1 MLMTNNLFLNSFL
14 ILFGFFFQALAQN
27 NCFDSYTTSKRNTP
41 ESYIRK
47 VPGDF
52 LVFMRSNPA
61 ASLAWFRDKAII
73 ISAESMLFKKIVSH
87 VGIIAADAKP
97 DNVDIV
103 KLKNKSDKAD
113 IGIIDVDDGGTG
125 MFLADLFHTLSY
137 NKVWPNRLSFEDAI
151 DSYKLGLKGKDL
163 SKVQSLEEILNK
175 TPSGSFNYKKLAENE
190 TYFKNKLSLSDLK
203 DTSPEVQ
210 EIYKKNQ
217 NLFENELKEMGT
229 IIHFGVRIKENGGSM
244 GVPRF
249 SYLIKENNSDNY
261 KIIEFKAQVDPAAS
275 ALNLAQNTPDKRI
288 NEIMESYRP
297 KENNG
302 NIIKVLKTQTGFY
315 IVREKVKPNFDG
327 GALPT
332 TPDEVQNHLD
342 YAKHMF
348 HWLGRS
354 HAKQSGNYVEEFNDQ
369 LDELKPILEKLV
381 DDHVNYFR
389 KIYNDYQAPI
399 PTDPTQSTRN

>member
-1 MLMTNNLFLNSFL
+1 MVKNLFLNSFI
-14 ILFGFFFQALAQN
+14 ILLSFHFNAFAQN
-27 NCFDSYTTSKRNTP
+27 NCFDSYAKSTRNTP
-41 ESYIRK
+41 ESYIRE

-61 ASLAWFRDKAII
+61 ASLAWFRDKAKMV
-73 ISAESMLFKKIVSH
+73 SAESNTFAKIVSYI
-87 VGIIAADAKP
+87 GIIAADAKP

-137 NKVWPNRLSFEDAI
+137 NQVWPNRLSFEDAI
-151 DSYKLGLKGKDL
+151 LSYKLGLKGKDL
-163 SKVQSLEEILNK
+163 SKVQSLEEILNE
-175 TPSGSFNYKKLAENE
+175 TPPSSFNYKKLAEDEN
-190 TYFKNKLSLSDLK
+190 YFKTKLSLSDLK

-210 EIYKKNQ
+210 EIYNKNQ
-217 NLFENELKEMGT
+217 QLFEKELKEMGT
-229 IIHFGVRIKENGGSM
+229 IVHFGVRVKENGGSM

-249 SYLIKENNSDNY
+249 SYLIKENDSNNY

-275 ALNLAQNTPDKRI
+275 ALNLVQGTPDKRI
-288 NEIMESYRP
+288 KDIMESYRP

-302 NIIKVLKTQTGFY
+302 NIIKVLKTLTGFY

-327 GALPT
+327 GALPS

-354 HAKQSGNYVEEFNDQ
+354 HAKQKEKYAEEFNDNF
-369 LDELKPILEKLV
+369 DELKPILEKMV

-389 KIYNDYQAPI
+389 EIYNEYQT
-399 PTDPTQSTRN
+399 PTPTGAT

>member
-1 MLMTNNLFLNSFL
+1 MIKNLFLNSFV
-14 ILFGFFFQALAQN
+14 ILLSFHFIAFAQN
-27 NCFDSYTTSKRNTP
+27 NCLDSYAKSNRNTP

-61 ASLAWFRDKAII
+61 ASLAWFRDNAKMV
-73 ISAESMLFKKIVSH
+73 SAKSNPFAKIVSH
-87 VGIIAADAKP
+87 IGIIAADAKP

-103 KLKNKSDKAD
+103 KLKNKSDKTDKAD

-137 NKVWPNRLSFEDAI
+137 NQVWPNRLSFEDAI
-151 DSYKLGLKGKDL
+151 LSYKLGLKGKDL
-163 SKVQSLEEILNK
+163 SKVQSLDEILKK
-175 TPSGSFNYKKLAENE
+175 TPPRSFNYKKLALEKE
-190 TYFKNKLSLSDLK
+190 YFKTRLSLSDLK

-210 EIYKKNQ
+210 EIYNNNQ
-217 NLFENELKEMGT
+217 NLFENELQEMGT

-249 SYLIKENNSDNY
+249 SYLIKENDSDNY

-275 ALNLAQNTPDKRI
+275 ALNLAQDTPDKRI
-288 NEIMESYRP
+288 KEVITNFRP

-302 NIIKVLKTQTGFY
+302 NIIKVLKAQTGFY

-327 GALPT
+327 GALPA

-354 HAKQSGNYVEEFNDQ
+354 HAKQKEKYAEEFNDNF
-369 LDELKPILEKLV
+369 DELKPILEKMV

-389 KIYNDYQAPI
+389 EIYNEYQT
-399 PTDPTQSTRN
+399 PTPTGAT